1 MSPFVL
7 LERLLC
13 RGQKEANMV
22 DLVQR
27 TDPIEWQAIDELYPS
42 LRRFAAVAAP
52 SDMEPDDLL
61 QEALVRVLAKH
72 PLSELDHP
80 AAYLRRVMINLA
92 ASHSRRMGVRRR
104 VLRRWAGSEDLVSQP
119 QYPTDMAD
127 LNYLPPRERA
137 VLYLAEVEGF
147 HYEEIA
153 RMLDCSPAAAK
164 KGASR
169 ARRHLRGELAE
180 EGL

>member
-1 MSPFVL
+1 
-7 LERLLC
+7 
-13 RGQKEANMV
+13 MV

-27 TDPIEWQAIDELYPS
+27 TDPDEWQVIDRLYPS

-61 QEALVRVLAKH
+61 QEALVRVLATH
-72 PLSELDHP
+72 SLSELDHP
-80 AAYLRRVMINLA
+80 AAYLRRVMVNLA

-104 VLRRWAGSEDLVSQP
+104 VLRRWAGSEDLVFQP

-127 LNYLPPRERA
+127 LGCLPPRERA

-147 HYEEIA
+147 HYQEIA

-169 ARRHLRGELAE
+169 ARRRLRTELAR
-180 EGL
+180 EGLE

>member
-1 MSPFVL
+1 
-7 LERLLC
+7 
-13 RGQKEANMV
+13 MV

-27 TDPIEWQAIDELYPS
+27 TDPSEWQVIDELYPS

-52 SDMEPDDLL
+52 SDVEPDDLL

-80 AAYLRRVMINLA
+80 AAYLRKVMINLA

-104 VLRRWAGSEDLVSQP
+104 VLRRWSGSEDLVSQP

-127 LNYLPPRERA
+127 LDSLPPRQRA

-169 ARRHLRGELAE
+169 ARRRLRTEIVR
-180 EGL
+180 EGLQ

>member
-1 MSPFVL
+1 
-7 LERLLC
+7 
-13 RGQKEANMV
+13 MV

-27 TDPIEWQAIDELYPS
+27 TDPSEWQAIDSLYPS
-42 LRRFAAVAAP
+42 LRRFAAVTAP
-52 SDMEPDDLL
+52 SDVEPDDLL

-72 PLSELDHP
+72 PLSDLDHP

-104 VLRRWAGSEDLVSQP
+104 VLRRWAGSEDLVSRP
-119 QYPTDMAD
+119 EYPTDMAD
-127 LNYLPPRERA
+127 LDHLPPRERA

-153 RMLDCSPAAAK
+153 RMLDCSPAAAR

-180 EGL
+180 EGLR